1 MNGSCMGGCQV
12 GYKCSFQHC
21 LPAERGSG
29 GMGGMRERKRTTDRE
44 KGEAD
49 EQTDVRGEGSET
61 DD

>member
-1 MNGSCMGGCQV
+1 MEVVWADAKWAINAHSSIVSLQNEGVGGW
-12 GYKCSFQHC
+12 
-21 LPAERGSG
+21 
-29 GMGGMRERKRTTDRE
+29 GGMRERKRTTDRE